1 MTDTTE
7 TWLSQEAFD
16 RLTAELE
23 ELTTAGRGD
32 IAKRIEEA
40 REEGDLKEN
49 GGYHAAKDD
58 QAQLEA
64 RITQLTQLLRTAKV
78 GAAPEASGKVEP
90 GTVVR
95 ATIAGEEEKFLIGN
109 REIMEPGDNLDVY
122 SESSPLGEAIVGLK
136 VGAKASYEAPNGKTI
151 KVEILNVET
160 YRGSA
165 G

>member
-7 TWLSQEAFD
+7 TWLSQDAYD
-16 RLTAELE
+16 RLAAELE
-23 ELTTAGRGD
+23 ELTTTGRTE

-58 QAQLEA
+58 QAQIEA
-64 RITQLTQLLRTAKV
+64 RITQITQLLRTAKV
-78 GAAPEASGKVEP
+78 SDAPQASGKVEP

-109 REIMEPGDNLDVY
+109 REIMVAGDDLDVY
-122 SESSPLGEAIVGLK
+122 SESSPLGAAIVGLNIGDK
-136 VGAKASYEAPNGKTI
+136 TEYEAPNGKLI
-151 KVEILNVET
+151 AVEILDVET
-160 YRGSA
+160 YRG
-165 G
+165 

>member
-7 TWLSQEAFD
+7 TWLSQEAYD

-23 ELTTAGRGD
+23 ELTTTARAD

-58 QAQLEA
+58 QAQIEA

-78 GAAPEASGKVEP
+78 SDAPKASGTVEP

-95 ATIAGEEEKFLIGN
+95 ATIAGEEEKFLVGN

-122 SESSPLGEAIVGLK
+122 SESSPLGAAIVGLK
-136 VGAKASYEAPNGKTI
+136 IGDKTSYEAPNGKQI
-151 KVEILNVET
+151 SVEVLDVET
-160 YRGSA
+160 YRG
-165 G
+165 